1 MLTTVKAGPYTLRGV
16 SVGGVYTSLHAPE
29 LDCLFDAGTVARS
42 LVSAHNILISHAHA
56 DHVGALPA
64 VLGVRGLLGQPS
76 PRLFVPSAV
85 AGSIEQMLA
94 EFSKLQRYE
103 LAVELVP
110 VNPGDEYQLRRDLSL
125 RVFRTHHTVPSVGY
139 QLFRPVNKLKAEY
152 RALQGREIAERR
164 RAGEALFDTVEHL
177 ELAYVT
183 DTLIRVLDTHPSLLK
198 TRVLVLE
205 CSFIDERKSLAE
217 SRAGCHIHLDEL
229 LERASQFENEH
240 LVLMHFSQMAH
251 PDEVHRTLL
260 RRCPKHLWERL
271 VIFAPERGPWPG

>member
-29 LDCLFDAGTVARS
+29 LDCLFDVGTVARS
-42 LVSAHNILISHAHA
+42 IACAGNILVSHAHA
-56 DHVGALPA
+56 DHIGALPA
-64 VLGVRGLLGQPS
+64 VLGVRGLLGRAP

-85 AGSIEQMLA
+85 APIVESTLA
-94 EFSKLQRYE
+94 EFSRLQRYP
-103 LAVELVP
+103 LSVELEA
-110 VNPGDEYQLRRDLSL
+110 VNPGDQYQLRRDLSV
-125 RVFRTHHTVPSVGY
+125 RVFRTHHSVPSVGY
-139 QLFRPVNKLKAEY
+139 QLFRQVQKLKPEY
-152 RALQGREIAERR
+152 LGLPGREIAKRR
-164 RAGEALFDTVEHL
+164 QAGEALFDSVEHL
-177 ELAYVT
+177 ELAYAT

-229 LERASQFENEH
+229 AERASEFENEH

-251 PDEVHRTLL
+251 PDEVRETLA
-260 RRCPKHLWERL
+260 RRLPKHLLERL
-271 VIFAPERGPWPG
+271 IVFAPQRGPWPG